1 MTYGKVAQL
10 ESCCRTELN
19 GYSLTK
25 VKLLSTYGCCA
36 IDRFGAKNTFVWC
49 LLTAQKYLYRMG
61 LKENNPAEQDLAK
74 AKNYFNKAKAIRQNY
89 QEVKGYNNGL
99 YHKTEKELNR
109 YAKD

>member
-1 MTYGKVAQL
+1 MKEQVYHPEHYNVDGRK
-10 ESCCRTELN
+10 ECWDEF
-19 GYSLTK
+19 
-25 VKLLSTYGCCA
+25 